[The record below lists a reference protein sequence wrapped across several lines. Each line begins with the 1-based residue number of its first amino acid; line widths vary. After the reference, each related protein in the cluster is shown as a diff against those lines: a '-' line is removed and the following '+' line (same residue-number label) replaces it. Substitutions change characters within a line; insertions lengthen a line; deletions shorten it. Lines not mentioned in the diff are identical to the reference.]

1 MSSPTHSDRKTAA
14 QRLSRSLGLVP
25 LILATLA
32 CSAEKPHRPTSV
44 LLITV
49 DTLRADHLGPYA
61 DLLPPGALRPST
73 PNIDARFNSQVAE
86 VRGEE
91 RLETIVIRDTNTD
104 QLEEVECGGMFIFIG
119 ARPHS
124 DFLEG
129 VVGRDPRG
137 FVLTGPDVMAADDL
151 PTPWPLDRDPF
162 LMETSVPGI
171 FAAGDVRA
179 GVVRRVASAV
189 GQGAICVS
197 MIHGYLDT
205 V

>member
-1 MSSPTHSDRKTAA
+1 MMLSKYAGQVTLLVRGTSLETKMS
-14 QRLSRSLGLVP
+14 QYLVDQ
-25 LILATLA
+25 I
-32 CSAEKPHRPTSV
+32 
-44 LLITV
+44 
-49 DTLRADHLGPYA
+49 RA
-61 DLLPPGALRPST
+61 T
-73 PNIDARFNSQVAE
+73 PNIDVRTKAQVAE
-86 VRGEE
+86 VKGDE
-91 RLETIVIRDTNTD
+91 RLEAIVLRNLETGA
-104 QLEEVECGGMFIFIG
+104 LEEVASNGMFIFIG

-129 VVGRDPRG
+129 VVGRDGRG
-137 FVLTGPDVMAADDL
+137 FVLTGPEVMAAEDL
-151 PTPWPLDRDPF
+151 PTSWPLERDPF

-189 GQGAICVS
+189 GQGAVCVS